1 MSFSFDK
8 EYVELLK
15 KSVLEIGYLQDVLIS
30 SKTGKVLVGRHRKF
44 ADSNW
49 PERTVDP
56 SPLQEAL
63 ATFFQPAEDDL
74 AEDLIMLHG
83 DVKRI
88 VPVEETKARLTR
100 IAQKLVNRG
109 VDKDMVCT
117 EMCRLRADGKA
128 VVPYDESYVRRLLPA
143 EYKMTVKARSQ
154 ESSALLVAQ
163 IPSNANSGEV
173 RTALEEIAHSGLNGG
188 EPALPFPNCKCRDC
202 ENKSLCY

>member
-1 MSFSFDK
+1 MSFVFDK

-15 KSVLEIGYLQDVLIS
+15 KSVLEIGYLQEVLVS

-56 SPLQEAL
+56 LPLMETL
-63 ATFFQPAEDDL
+63 ATLFQPADDDL

-83 DVKRI
+83 DVKRT
-88 VPVEETKARLTR
+88 VSLEETKARLTR

-109 VDKDMVCT
+109 VEKEKVCT
-117 EMCRLRADGKA
+117 EMCRL
-128 VVPYDESYVRRLLPA
+128 VPYFETYVRRLLPA
-143 EYKMTVKARSQ
+143 DYKMTAKARIQ
-154 ESSALLVAQ
+154 ETATLVSQ
-163 IPSNANSGEV
+163 IPSNVDIGKV

-188 EPALPFPNCKCRDC
+188 EPALPFPTCKCGDC
-202 ENKSLCY
+202 ANKSLCY